1 MKTCTEALKKDFKN
15 GMKETREGFVSDKER
30 NTGIPDNVS
39 YVNKVMECSKKDS
52 SEFGMPKPNFWEIYK
67 DLLLFEQMD
76 SSEIFSTPVLIQT
89 NLILVM
95 LAIVVL
101 DIRLHLQIC
110 HWIQI
115 MRRF

>member
-1 MKTCTEALKKDFKN
+1 MKTYTEALKKDFKN

-39 YVNKVMECSKKDS
+39 YVNKVMECNKEDS
-52 SEFGMPKPNFWEIYK
+52 SEFGMSKPHFWEIYK
-67 DLLLFEQMD
+67 DLLLFERMA
-76 SSEIFSTPVLIQT
+76 SSEIISTPALIQT
-89 NLILVM
+89 NLLLVM

-101 DIRLHLQIC
+101 GVRLHLQIC
-110 HWIQI
+110 HWIQM

>member
-89 NLILVM
+89 NLILVI

-101 DIRLHLQIC
+101 DVRLHLQIC

>member
-76 SSEIFSTPVLIQT
+76 SSEIFSTPVLTQT

-101 DIRLHLQIC
+101 DVRLHLQIC

>member
-101 DIRLHLQIC
+101 DVRLHLQIC

-115 MRRF
+115 MKRF